1 VGNGEQRLVSE
12 SRYAMA
18 AVVEQ
23 LGRIDLTDDGV
34 AKLIALAARLDALP
48 EAAVTVETD
57 FAYNGAFAVLEALR
71 LRAAARGTTLSVRM
85 PQGEYTRPFTAVVGF
100 GCPGSGGAT
109 TIPIRRFTADD
120 SAAIGG
126 FLLDEWVRRARR
138 LSSVECQYVVGPVAE
153 IFANGLTHARSAV
166 GVLACGQFFP
176 AKEHLH
182 LSVVDLGITI
192 PGSLAAARGRREESI
207 DASRA
212 VAWAFEPGHSTL
224 QTSRGLGLAILRT
237 FIRESGATLRV
248 YSGRASVRIHGDS
261 WEAHAARRFPGT
273 LIDLELPTAEVRL
286 PDGRERYD

>member
-1 VGNGEQRLVSE
+1 MLGSRQSDDDPLDADRGVPVGCGKLFTALGHNFNLERDDLTGVAERVFDVVALGVGV
-12 SRYAMA
+12 RKRGDANDVA
-18 AVVEQ
+18 AVIGIGLQNHGIPQRVGHVRELFRSEARQ
-23 LGRIDLTDDGV
+23 
-34 AKLIALAARLDALP
+34 ALEEMTRLQSA
-48 EAAVTVETD
+48 
-57 FAYNGAFAVLEALR
+57 G
-71 LRAAARGTTLSVRM
+71 SSWM
-85 PQGEYTRPFTAVVGF
+85 S
-100 GCPGSGGAT
+100 GSGGA
-109 TIPIRRFTADD
+109 RRF
-120 SAAIGG
+120 
-126 FLLDEWVRRARR
+126 
-138 LSSVECQYVVGPVAE
+138 SSVECQYVVGTVAE

-166 GVLACGQFFP
+166 GILACGQLFP
-176 AKEHLH
+176 AKEHLP
-182 LSVVDLGITI
+182 LSAVDLGVTI